1 MKIRLF
7 RKHILTIS
15 ILLFGFIF
23 NSCKESNENKFSYE
37 QFKDA
42 LYYNSS
48 SGEFSNLGNLE
59 MCINRWNMPKYIK
72 SKGTMNRDGSNS
84 KLHSIIFKWS
94 NILVDGKN
102 VEIEFEAIPD
112 SGKKI
117 EDVFENSIHLNNAK
131 YLKVKEFRLVQILKN
146 K

>member
-1 MKIRLF
+1 MKIRLLV
-7 RKHILTIS
+7 KQILTIS
-15 ILLFGFIF
+15 VLLIGFVF

-48 SGEFSNLGNLE
+48 TGEFSDLGNLE
-59 MCINRWNMPKYIK
+59 MCINRWGIPKYIK

-84 KLHSIIFKWS
+84 RLYAIIFKWS

-112 SGKKI
+112 SRKTI
-117 EDVFENSIHLNNAK
+117 EDVFTNTIDLNNAK
-131 YLKVKEFRLVQILKN
+131 YLKVKEFRLVPISKN
-146 K
+146 N